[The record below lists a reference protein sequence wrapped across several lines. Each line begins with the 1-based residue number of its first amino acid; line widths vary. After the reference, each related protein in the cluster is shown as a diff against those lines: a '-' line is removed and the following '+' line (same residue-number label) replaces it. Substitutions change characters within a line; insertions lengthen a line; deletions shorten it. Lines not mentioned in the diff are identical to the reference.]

1 MAAGEQARA
10 SGGRLERGNPRYGV
24 HVPLEVTVLRS
35 GIADRVPGRSVDL
48 SERGVAVVLAAE
60 LAAGEAVGLELQLPE
75 QAQLQRWRAVVRYQ
89 DKLRCGMEFAG
100 LSAEQR
106 AAIRN
111 CTEKLKPVREQV
123 LPSFRPFETLAEALA
138 DYGKDDAE
146 RGKVGPV
153 DKPVDRP
160 VKGPLKSE
168 EADARVPFAEDK
180 SGGRGSNRT
189 FFLLIFLVAT
199 CAILLTVFWVRW
211 NRGWAELESG
221 LPDGQEAA
229 NVIPQLQV
237 PAVELEKLIVHRVD
251 PDYPAEARKANLQ
264 TVIALDVIVGKDGSV
279 VSVRPLNGP
288 DILARSA
295 VDALRWW
302 KFEPYR
308 LNGAPAVVETT
319 LAVEFKP

>member
-1 MAAGEQARA
+1 MAAGGQARR
-10 SGGRLERGNPRYGV
+10 SEGRLERSNPRYGV

-100 LSAEQR
+100 LSADQR
-106 AAIRN
+106 AAIRD
-111 CTEKLKPVREQV
+111 CTEKLKPVPELV

-138 DYGKDDAE
+138 GYGKDDDE
-146 RGKVGPV
+146 RGKVGPGV
-153 DKPVDRP
+153 RP
-160 VKGPLKSE
+160 VKSPLKSE

-180 SGGRGSNRT
+180 SGGHGSNRT

-211 NRGWAELESG
+211 NRSWEELESG
-221 LPDGQEAA
+221 LPVGQEAA

-237 PAVELEKLIVHRVD
+237 PAVDLEKLIVHRVD

-308 LNGAPAVVETT
+308 VNGAPAVVETT

>member
-1 MAAGEQARA
+1 MATGGQAHG
-10 SGGRLERGNPRYGV
+10 SGGRLERSNPRYGV

-75 QAQLQRWRAVVRYQ
+75 QAQLHRWRAVVRYQ

-106 AAIRN
+106 AAIRD

-138 DYGKDDAE
+138 DYGKDEDE
-146 RGKVGPV
+146 SGK
-153 DKPVDRP
+153 DKPVKIP
-160 VKGPLKSE
+160 SKSA
-168 EADARVPFAEDK
+168 EADARVPFAENK
-180 SGGRGSNRT
+180 SGGPGSNRT

-211 NRGWAELESG
+211 NRGWEELESG
-221 LPDGQEAA
+221 LFVGQETA
-229 NVIPQLQV
+229 NVTAQLQV

-308 LNGAPAVVETT
+308 VNGAPAVVETT

>member
-1 MAAGEQARA
+1 MATGGQAHG
-10 SGGRLERGNPRYGV
+10 SGGRLERSNPRYGV
-24 HVPLEVTVLRS
+24 HVPLDVTVLRS

-100 LSAEQR
+100 LSPEQR
-106 AAIRN
+106 AAIRDY
-111 CTEKLKPVREQV
+111 TEKLKPVPEPVVQD
-123 LPSFRPFETLAEALA
+123 FRPFETLAEVLA
-138 DYGKDDAE
+138 DYGKDDGE
-146 RGKVGPV
+146 VVKN
-153 DKPVDRP
+153 RP
-160 VKGPLKSE
+160 VKSE
-168 EADARVPFAEDK
+168 DADARIPPAADK
-180 SGGRGSNRT
+180 SGGRGSNRI
-189 FFLLIFLVAT
+189 FFLLIFLLVA

-211 NRGWAELESG
+211 NRGWEELESG
-221 LPDGQEAA
+221 LPGGQEAA
-229 NVIPQLQV
+229 NVSPQLQV

-251 PDYPAEARKANLQ
+251 PEYPAEARKANLQ

-279 VSVRPLNGP
+279 VSVHPLNGP

-295 VDALRWW
+295 VEALRWW

-308 LNGAPAVVETT
+308 VNGAPAVVETT

>member
-1 MAAGEQARA
+1 MATGGQAHG
-10 SGGRLERGNPRYGV
+10 SGGRLERSNPRYDV

-106 AAIRN
+106 AAIRD
-111 CTEKLKPVREQV
+111 CTEKLKPAREQV

-138 DYGKDDAE
+138 DYGKDDDE
-146 RGKVGPV
+146 VGKVEAAG
-153 DKPVDRP
+153 RP
-160 VKGPLKSE
+160 VKNPLKSD
-168 EADARVPFAEDK
+168 EADARVSFAENK
-180 SGGRGSNRT
+180 SGGHGSNRT

-211 NRGWAELESG
+211 NRGWEELESG
-221 LPDGQEAA
+221 LSGGQETA
-229 NVIPQLQV
+229 NVTAQLQV

-251 PDYPAEARKANLQ
+251 PDYPAAARKANLQ

-308 LNGAPAVVETT
+308 VNGAPAVVETT